1 MNKILIDQGSIKQ
14 KQIDESIELSLEEE
28 NHFLDVKILKII
40 IKKDTDL
47 EIKWIAKEKV
57 KLDIYIDIKE
67 DVKCNIAEIKED
79 GKYKIRYKYNL
90 EKDSNLNIIKINNV
104 KKIKESIIFN
114 LNGNNAKLN
123 YLFKTISKDK
133 EKYDLMV
140 YHNHKN
146 TSSNI
151 INHGVNIKDGS
162 LKFNV
167 SGFVPKGKINCL
179 VDQKNRIINLTDEKC
194 EIMPN
199 LFIDEN
205 DVIANH
211 SAHIGKC
218 KDEELFY
225 LESRGIKEKE
235 AEMLLIKGFL
245 LQKLTTKKEEME
257 NIIKKYWRWYWWIE
271 KILLF

>member
-1 MNKILIDQGSIKQ
+1 MNKILLDQGNLKE
-14 KQIDESIELSLEEE
+14 KQIDQSIELSLEEE
-28 NHFLDVKILKII
+28 NNFLDVKTLKII

-47 EIKWIAKEKV
+47 EIKWMAKEKV
-57 KLDIYIDIKE
+57 KLDIYINIKE
-67 DVKCNIAEIKED
+67 GVNCNITEIKEN
-79 GKYKIRYKYNL
+79 GKYKIRYKYYL
-90 EKDSNLNIIKINNV
+90 EKDSNLNIVKINDV
-104 KKIKESIIFN
+104 KKIKESILFN

-146 TSSNI
+146 TISNI
-151 INHGVNIKDGS
+151 INHGVNIKEGS

-167 SGFVPKGKINCL
+167 SGFVPKGITKCL

-245 LQKLTTKKEEME
+245 TQKLTTKKEDME
-257 NIIKKYWRWYWWIE
+257 NIIKKYWRWY
-271 KILLF
+271 